1 MKAEMSAAPKRAARR
16 SIAIMVLWTGEALA
30 QAVGGHL
37 QGALPPAIS
46 GIAIDSRSLQAG
58 EAFFALTGERL
69 DGHAYVAAAAK
80 AGAAL
85 AVVEAAKLGDL
96 PPLPIPLL
104 AVDNSLKALE
114 KMAKAARARLRPG
127 ARVAAITGSVGKTT
141 IKEMLAQALAPFG
154 RLHYSPASF
163 NNHFGVPLSLARMP
177 ADTDFAIYE
186 IGMNH
191 AGEITPLSRLAR
203 PHLALI
209 SRIAAA
215 HRGHFNSLD
224 DIAAAKAEI
233 FAGLEPNGAA
243 LLNRDDEYYEFLAQK
258 ARSAGHFFV
267 CSFGRSEEADYRLVS
282 ETETAQ
288 GRHCRLKWRDK
299 REVDF
304 TLRAHGAHNAL
315 NGCAALAAVSELA
328 IRPKS
333 YAMAKEPRWDAEPEA
348 AALYKKR
355 IDFLWQQAVAALA
368 QFQAGAGR
376 GARYRLALPHKN
388 AAEGEFLLID
398 ESYNANPLS
407 MAAAIKVL
415 GETQPAGSGRRIAVL
430 GDMLELGAETQSAHE
445 ALAEKLAEARVDS
458 VFLAGEAM
466 RFLQQAL
473 QQRHKAIA
481 VHWRQT
487 AAELVAPLE
496 QALQAGD
503 CVMVKSSNSIGT
515 AKLAAALL
523 AACCPVR

>member
-1 MKAEMSAAPKRAARR
+1 MA
-16 SIAIMVLWTGEALA
+16 LWTGEALA
-30 QAVGGHL
+30 QAVGGRL

-96 PPLPIPLL
+96 PPLSIPLL
-104 AVDNSLKALE
+104 AVDNVLAALE
-114 KMAKAARARLRPG
+114 KLAKAARARLRPG

-177 ADTDFAIYE
+177 ADTDFALYE

-224 DIAAAKAEI
+224 EIAAAKAEI

-288 GRHCRLKWRDK
+288 GRQCRLKLRDE

-304 TLRAHGAHNAL
+304 TLQAHGAHNAL
-315 NGCAALAAVSELA
+315 NGCAALAATAELA
-328 IRPKS
+328 LRP
-333 YAMAKEPRWDAEPEA
+333 AHD
-348 AALYKKR
+348 AALLPADKEAFWAK
-355 IDFLWQQAVAALA
+355 AAAALA

-407 MAAAIKVL
+407 MAAAIKML
-415 GETQPAGSGRRIAVL
+415 GETQPAGGGRRIAVL

-445 ALAEKLAEARVDS
+445 ELAEKLAAAPVNIA
-458 VFLAGEAM
+458 FLAGEAM

-473 QQRHKAIA
+473 QQRHKAIE
-481 VHWRQT
+481 VHWRPI
-487 AAELVAPLE
+487 AAELTAPLE